1 MCDESPTYT
10 ERVTAWL
17 KEDEPTAEQIQEAYS
32 KMLTLLAKNPSKQG
46 PDADTC
52 LETLA
57 NAYART
63 GGDMDELLSMDGKLK
78 LEQANADDEQCALDA
93 SPLYEVS
100 DCRAVGLPEPQKKE
114 LFKQL
119 KQQYGSN
126 LLGA

>member
-1 MCDESPTYT
+1 MCDDSPTYT

-32 KMLTLLAKNPSKQG
+32 KMLTMLAKNPSKQG

-78 LEQANADDEQCALDA
+78 VETFSADHEQCALDA

-100 DCRAVGLPEPQKKE
+100 DSPAVALPAPRKMQ

-119 KQQYGSN
+119 KQQF
-126 LLGA
+126 GADILRA

>member
-78 LEQANADDEQCALDA
+78 VEQANADHEHCALDA

-100 DCRAVGLPEPQKKE
+100 DYRVVGLPEPQKRE

-119 KQQYGSN
+119 KQQYGST